1 MRISDWSSDVC
12 SSDLETRGSRPSALL
27 QAVPGQRPLDM
38 FAHDG
43 IRLVA
48 ARLESRHHLRRGR
61 RVAKRHRDVAQP
73 PRMAA
78 AADRGPL
85 GALQELPFRPG
96 EQLRRSE
103 EHTSELQSPM
113 RISYAVFCLIKKTYP
128 IFTYTTPP

>member
-1 MRISDWSSDVC
+1 
-12 SSDLETRGSRPSALL
+12 
-27 QAVPGQRPLDM
+27 M

-78 AADRGPL
+78 AADCGPL
-85 GALQELPFRPG
+85 GSLQEFLFRPG
-96 EQLRRSE
+96 EQLRQRGLVQVVARPEIRFVRGLRALRSE
-103 EHTSELQSPM
+103 EHTSELPSLM
-113 RISYAVFCLIKKTYP
+113 RISYAVFCSKKKKA
-128 IFTYTTPP
+128 IN